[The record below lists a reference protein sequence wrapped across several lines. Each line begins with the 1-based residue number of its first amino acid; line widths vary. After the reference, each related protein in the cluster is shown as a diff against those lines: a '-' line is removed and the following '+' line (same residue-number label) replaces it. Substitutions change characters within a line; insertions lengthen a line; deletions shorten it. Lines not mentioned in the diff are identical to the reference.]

1 MKSKTVKVVLDGYG
15 SFLGRDKGCFVI
27 RDKQGQEKRFPLFE
41 SEIGEIQV
49 KTGNLVSSGALVSA
63 AFWQIPVLFQTQR
76 GNPVAVLK
84 SLDDD
89 SHVKTRIAQYQ
100 ATQNGKSL
108 EIAKTLI
115 LAKIEGQNQVLKKYG
130 LRLHD
135 YSPIEQVKR
144 EDRLTAL
151 KGIEGRA
158 SNKYF
163 RSIFGLIEE
172 SLRPARRRTF
182 KAFDATN
189 NLFNLSYTILRWK
202 VHIALLNAK
211 LEPYLGFLHS
221 LAWGKPSL
229 ICDLQELYRFL
240 MDDFVIQYCKEVR
253 TKDFMFKEENF
264 SSNKKG
270 KRQYINDVKTRDLMR
285 RIDDYFQT
293 KVDLP
298 RIRMGERQEIETLI
312 SEEALLLAKYLR
324 DEKPTWNPRI
334 VALS

>member
-1 MKSKTVKVVLDGYG
+1 MKVKTLKIVLDGYG

-27 RDKQGQEKRFPLFE
+27 RDKKGQEKRYPLFE

-49 KTGNLVSSGALVSA
+49 KSGNLVSSGALVSA
-63 AFWQIPVLFQTQR
+63 GFWGIDVLFLTQR

-100 ATQNGKSL
+100 ATPNAKSL
-108 EIAKTLI
+108 EIAKTLV
-115 LAKIEGQNQVLKKYG
+115 LAKIKGQNQILKKYG

-163 RSIFGLIEE
+163 RSIFGLIEG

-182 KAFDATN
+182 KAYDGIN
-189 NLFNLSYTILRWK
+189 NLFNLAYTTLSWK
-202 VHIALLNAK
+202 VHVALLNAK
-211 LEPYLGFLHS
+211 LEPQDIRIVKTYSNSFTKTTLAGKLKELGVDTVIVTGFCAEFCVLSTYRGAEDFDFKPIILKDS
-221 LAWGKPSL
+221 LASDNAEHL
-229 ICDLQELYRFL
+229 RF
-240 MDDFVIQYCKEVR
+240 V
-253 TKDFMFKEENF
+253 EEITETISF
-264 SSNKKG
+264 G
-270 KRQYINDVKTRDLMR
+270 ALKT
-285 RIDDYFQT
+285 
-293 KVDLP
+293 
-298 RIRMGERQEIETLI
+298 
-312 SEEALLLAKYLR
+312 LL
-324 DEKPTWNPRI
+324 
-334 VALS
+334 